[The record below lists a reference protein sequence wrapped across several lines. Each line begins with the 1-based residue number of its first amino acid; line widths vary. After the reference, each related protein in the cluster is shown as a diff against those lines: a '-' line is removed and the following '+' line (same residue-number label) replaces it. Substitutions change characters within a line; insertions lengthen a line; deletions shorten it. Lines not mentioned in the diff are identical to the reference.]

1 MTDLFNSQALQAD
14 ELWPPLKGSLLW
26 ARGDTKHLT
35 SCRELTAAGKAK
47 SAASLTECLGQWN
60 EFTPGFLQSAMPR
73 NAVLSAQMEHGSGEE
88 PGKNCK
94 QWIPETQALP
104 DTWQLGKL

>member
-1 MTDLFNSQALQAD
+1 MSYDHPSRAACSGPGVTGSILQVAG
-14 ELWPPLKGSLLW
+14 K
-26 ARGDTKHLT
+26 
-35 SCRELTAAGKAK
+35 LTAADKAK
-47 SAASLTECLGQWN
+47 SAVSFTECLGQWN

-88 PGKNCK
+88 PGRNCK

-104 DTWQLGKL
+104 DT